1 MEDKSRY
8 YAIAP
13 RAVELLLEHEHFT
26 SKIWDCGCGE
36 EFIPKIL
43 GAHGYEVITGPCPND
58 VLLGVDMNAFSGDVI
73 ANPPYSRAFE
83 YCQKALGAVQE
94 KSKVA
99 LFLKLTFLEGQG
111 RNELLKAEPPKTVY
125 VFPSRV
131 RFAKTEEY
139 KITAAQ
145 TSVALAW
152 FVWIKGFHGDP
163 VIKWI
168 E

>member
-73 ANPPYSRAFE
+73 ANPPILTGVRVLPESIERGAGEEQSRAVS
-83 YCQKALGAVQE
+83 QADIPRGARAQ
-94 KSKVA
+94 
-99 LFLKLTFLEGQG
+99 
-111 RNELLKAEPPKTVY
+111 R
-125 VFPSRV
+125 
-131 RFAKTEEY
+131 
-139 KITAAQ
+139 AAQ
-145 TSVALAW
+145 SRAAENGVRVPITGALRQDRGVQNHRRANLRRSG
-152 FVWIKGFHGDP
+152 VVRLD
-163 VIKWI
+163 
-168 E
+168 